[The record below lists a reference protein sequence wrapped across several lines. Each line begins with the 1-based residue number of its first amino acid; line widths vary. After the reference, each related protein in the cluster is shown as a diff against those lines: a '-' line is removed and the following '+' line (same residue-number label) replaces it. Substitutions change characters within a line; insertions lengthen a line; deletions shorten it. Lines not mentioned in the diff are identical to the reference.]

1 MDGKDGA
8 SIEYVFACTND
19 DLTPEQVSIDNAA
32 ANADGAHTTDEYL
45 PNFNFNGTIV
55 KATDNQVSV
64 TENNQYQWV
73 SLRRRKRGATEW
85 GDFSHPAI
93 WTKYTERGYNGDTY
107 ATAQLF
113 IAHTTYDENNP
124 PAVPVVTSTY
134 DVNTRTVI
142 NPPTGWDKSATKTTD
157 KPYI

>member
-45 PNFNFNGTIV
+45 PNFNFNGTTIV
-55 KATDNQVSV
+55 KATDNPVSV

-73 SLRRRKRGATEW
+73 SLRRRKRGATE
-85 GDFSHPAI
+85 
-93 WTKYTERGYNGDTY
+93 
-107 ATAQLF
+107 
-113 IAHTTYDENNP
+113 
-124 PAVPVVTSTY
+124 
-134 DVNTRTVI
+134 
-142 NPPTGWDKSATKTTD
+142 
-157 KPYI
+157 

>member
-19 DLTPEQVSIDNAA
+19 DLTPEQVSIDNTA

-55 KATDNQVSV
+55 KATDNPVSV

-85 GDFSHPAI
+85 EDFSHPAI
-93 WTKYTERGYNGDTY
+93 
-107 ATAQLF
+107 
-113 IAHTTYDENNP
+113 
-124 PAVPVVTSTY
+124 
-134 DVNTRTVI
+134 
-142 NPPTGWDKSATKTTD
+142 
-157 KPYI
+157 